1 MPMSELTNN
10 SYSRLQDSLER
21 LEGKTKALLD
31 AVAQSH
37 KERLALETKI
47 EDAQARIQNILN
59 KLPSQSDSG
68 QLDLLASAS
77 SKALVLPSRRSRLSC
92 KRL

>member
-21 LEGKTKALLD
+21 LEDKTKALLE
-31 AVAQSH
+31 AVEQSH

-47 EDAQARIQNILN
+47 EDAQARIQQILE
-59 KLPSQSDSG
+59 KLPSQADTG
-68 QLDLLASAS
+68 QLDLLATSP
-77 SKALVLPSRRSRLSC
+77 KDMQ
-92 KRL
+92 

>member
-21 LEGKTKALLD
+21 LEGKTKALLE
-31 AVAQSH
+31 AVEQSH

-47 EDAQARIQNILN
+47 EDAQGRIQQILE
-59 KLPSQSDSG
+59 KLPSQTDTG
-68 QLDLLASAS
+68 QLDLLSVHP
-77 SKALVLPSRRSRLSC
+77 KDMQ
-92 KRL
+92 

>member
-21 LEGKTKALLD
+21 LEDKTKALLE
-31 AVAQSH
+31 AVEQSH

-47 EDAQARIQNILN
+47 EDAQARIQQILE
-59 KLPSQSDSG
+59 KLPSQADTG
-68 QLDLLASAS
+68 QLDLLSVHP
-77 SKALVLPSRRSRLSC
+77 KDMQ
-92 KRL
+92 